1 MLPLDKSKGKLMAMK
16 LRSIIA
22 SALLLTL
29 VAVPTANAAASRY
42 LTVSAE
48 GTVKVTPDAV
58 RVIGQVTVVDG
69 TNASALGKANSASAA
84 VRKAIVA
91 NGVSTKDIATT
102 SITVYPEYNYTQEK
116 GSVQIGYRASQS
128 FTVVVKNAANAGA
141 VVDAIA
147 DAGGDY
153 LQLQGVSPF
162 VLDSSKA
169 TEAARAAAVKKAKAK
184 ASSYAKLIG
193 IKLGKVNYL
202 TEGGASYNPP
212 IFGVAKASADSAT
225 VIDLGTQDVSVS
237 ITVQWALI

>member
-1 MLPLDKSKGKLMAMK
+1 MMSMK

-22 SALLLTL
+22 SVLLLTI
-29 VAVPTANAAASRY
+29 AAIPAANAAGRY
-42 LTVSAE
+42 LTVNAE

-58 RVIGQVTVVDG
+58 KIMGQVTVVDG
-69 TNASALGKANSASAA
+69 TNAAALAKANSASAA

-102 SITVYPEYNYTQEK
+102 SLTVYPEYNYTQEK
-116 GSVQIGYRASQS
+116 GSVQVGYRASQS

-141 VVDAIA
+141 IVDAIA
-147 DAGGDY
+147 AAGGDY

-162 VLDSSKA
+162 VLDNSKA
-169 TEAARAAAVKKAKAK
+169 TEAARAAAVKNAKAK
-184 ASSYAKLIG
+184 AASYAKLMG
-193 IKLGKVNYL
+193 VKLGKVNYL

-212 IFGVAKASADSAT
+212 IYGVAKASADSAT

-237 ITVQWALI
+237 ISVQWALI